1 MWLAC
6 GYKSYNYKIWDQI
19 WLNFKLYLH
28 YYTKEKICKIIN
40 DSPKPKLKLQKI
52 PRNLKLVPR

>member
-19 WLNFKLYLH
+19 WLNFKLLILPH
-28 YYTKEKICKIIN
+28 KGK
-40 DSPKPKLKLQKI
+40 DM
-52 PRNLKLVPR
+52 